1 MTWYSERG
9 WARAAFDMLSFAM
22 AAPPGRTHRYYT
34 GTPQFPFGFGLSYAP
49 TTLRA
54 RAAAATAATAAADA
68 DGGAAGGSSDAVL
81 ATVTNTHPTR
91 ATDEAGRAPAHVACR
106 MPHT

>member
-54 RAAAATAATAAADA
+54 RAAAATAATAA
-68 DGGAAGGSSDAVL
+68 
-81 ATVTNTHPTR
+81 
-91 ATDEAGRAPAHVACR
+91 
-106 MPHT
+106 